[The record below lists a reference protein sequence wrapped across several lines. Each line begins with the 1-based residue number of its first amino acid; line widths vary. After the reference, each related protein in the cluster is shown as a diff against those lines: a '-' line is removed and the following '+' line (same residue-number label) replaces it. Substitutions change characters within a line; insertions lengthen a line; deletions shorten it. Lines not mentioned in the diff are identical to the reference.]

1 MVEITLVR
9 HGQAQTGASDEASYD
24 SLSGLGRQQ
33 ARWLGEH
40 WAGAGHSFDHVIA
53 GGMQRHDQT
62 AAELAAPLGLG
73 YSRDERLNEF
83 DYFGLAHS
91 LKDTHALDLPEDR
104 ESFITHIAQVLAAW
118 QAGDIHS
125 HLESYEA
132 FQTRIHSV
140 IADAEALGGR
150 VLLVTSG
157 GVIGTAMRHAM
168 QLELAPF
175 AGVLLQIQNTSLH
188 RYVKEGDQL
197 YLSTFNATPHLEH
210 FDRAYARTFI

>member
-24 SLSGLGRQQ
+24 NLSDLGRQQ

-40 WAGAGHSFDHVIA
+40 WADAGHGFDHVIA

-62 AAELAAPLGLG
+62 AAELTAPLGLD
-73 YSRDERLNEF
+73 YSRDSRLNEF
-83 DYFGLAHS
+83 DYFGLAQS

-118 QAGDIHS
+118 QAGEIHS
-125 HLESYEA
+125 HLESYA
-132 FQTRIHSV
+132 SFHARITGV
-140 IADAEALGGR
+140 ISHAEDLGGR

-168 QLELAPF
+168 QLELQPF
-175 AGVLLQIQNTSLH
+175 AGVLLQIQNTSVH
-188 RYVKEGDQL
+188 RYVKESGQL
-197 YLSTFNATPHLEH
+197 FLSTFNATPHLEAAS
-210 FDRAYARTFI
+210 RAHARTFI

>member
-24 SLSGLGRQQ
+24 SLSDLGRQQ

-40 WAGAGHSFDHVIA
+40 WAAAGHGFDHVIA

-62 AAELAAPLGLG
+62 AAELTAPLRLD

-91 LKDTHALDLPEDR
+91 LKDTHALDMPEDR
-104 ESFITHIAQVLAAW
+104 ESFITHIPQVLAAW

-125 HLESYEA
+125 HLESYQA
-132 FQTRIHSV
+132 FQSRIHAA
-140 IADAEALGGR
+140 IAHAETLGGR

-197 YLSTFNATPHLEH
+197 YLSTFNATPHLEPAA
-210 FDRAYARTFI
+210 RAHARTFI